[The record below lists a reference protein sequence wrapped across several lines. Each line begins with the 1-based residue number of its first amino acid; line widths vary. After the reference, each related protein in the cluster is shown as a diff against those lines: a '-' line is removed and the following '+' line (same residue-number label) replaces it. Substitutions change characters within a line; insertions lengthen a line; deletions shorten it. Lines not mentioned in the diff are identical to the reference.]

1 MNSEKNHLLDVLEM
15 INNLQRNTL
24 IIDSDIN
31 NSCLKPILGQN
42 NNLIVNTRP
51 VSFYLCNNE
60 VLSINF
66 ENNELEQTTDLFRVE
81 DVKGNLITLRLLII
95 QDDGTITSTNE
106 FATISIN
113 CIAALRCLQD
123 ISLSF

>member
-24 IIDSDIN
+24 IIDKDIN
-31 NSCLKPILGQN
+31 NSCLKPILGQSN
-42 NNLIVNTRP
+42 NIIVNTRP
-51 VSFYLCNNE
+51 VTFYLCNNE
-60 VLSINF
+60 TLSINL
-66 ENNELEQTTDLFRVE
+66 ENNEIEQATNIFRIE
-81 DVKGNLITLRLLII
+81 DVKGNLITLRLLVI
-95 QDDGTITSTNE
+95 QDDGTITSTDE

-123 ISLSF
+123 VSLSF